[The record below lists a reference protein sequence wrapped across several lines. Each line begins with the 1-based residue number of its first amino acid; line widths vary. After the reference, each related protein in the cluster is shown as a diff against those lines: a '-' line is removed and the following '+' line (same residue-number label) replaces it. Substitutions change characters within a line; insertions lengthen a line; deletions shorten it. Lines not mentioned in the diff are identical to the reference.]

1 MTTVTETLDTKGMN
15 CPMPVLKAKKSMKK
29 LNAGDTL
36 EVFSTDPGSLR
47 DFESFCR
54 ATGNELLESGEEEG
68 VYRFLIRK
76 N

>member
-1 MTTVTETLDTKGMN
+1 
-15 CPMPVLKAKKSMKK
+15 MKK

-54 ATGNELLESGEEEG
+54 ATGNDLLESGEEEG